1 MAKKRSRTVSK
12 KKRHRGRGYFSP
24 NAYNNPFYHYLR
36 YRRKTQRGGLLRRYD
51 FACASRDAVNQAAKH
66 LNTLG
71 PKLITQIMNEAT
83 NGLDKV
89 TARRVEQLS
98 RETGETLKKIAP
110 QLIRNAIVELY
121 KTPFRLLG
129 KLGRQKYKEL
139 KRNVF
144 NRLKIK

>member
-1 MAKKRSRTVSK
+1 
-12 KKRHRGRGYFSP
+12 
-24 NAYNNPFYHYLR
+24 
-36 YRRKTQRGGLLRRYD
+36 
-51 FACASRDAVNQAAKH
+51 
-66 LNTLG
+66 
-71 PKLITQIMNEAT
+71 MNEAT

-110 QLIRNAIVELY
+110 QLIRNAIEELY
-121 KTPFRLLG
+121 KTPFCLLG